1 MSELSNLP
9 ATSRDRAGKGAARA
23 TRRNGLVPGVIYGG
37 KQAPTL
43 IAIEP
48 KHLVAEMRKPGFKA
62 RLFDIAVAGGATER
76 ALAKDVQ
83 LHPVSDMPVHVD
95 FLRVSKD
102 TVLHVN
108 VPVHFIN
115 HEKSPGLK
123 RGGVLNIVRHDV
135 ELVCAPDDIPTTLD
149 IDLTGLDIGDTVHI
163 SAIKLPAGVK
173 PAITDRDFTV
183 ASVAPPTVVRAE
195 SAGAGEGTAEA

>member
-23 TRRNGLVPGVIYGG
+23 TRRNGFVPGVIYGG

-43 IAIEP
+43 IAIAP
-48 KHLVAEMRKPGFKA
+48 KYLIAEMRKPGFKA
-62 RLFDIAVAGGATER
+62 RLFDIAVEGGATER

-83 LHPVSDMPVHVD
+83 LHPVTDMPVHVD
-95 FLRVSKD
+95 FLRVGKD

-108 VPVHFIN
+108 VPVHFVN

-135 ELVCAPDDIPTTLD
+135 EMVCSPDNIPPTLD

-163 SAIKLPAGVK
+163 SAVKLPAGVK

-183 ASVAPPTVVRAE
+183 ASIAPPTVVRAE
-195 SAGAGEGTAEA
+195 TTEAGEGATEA